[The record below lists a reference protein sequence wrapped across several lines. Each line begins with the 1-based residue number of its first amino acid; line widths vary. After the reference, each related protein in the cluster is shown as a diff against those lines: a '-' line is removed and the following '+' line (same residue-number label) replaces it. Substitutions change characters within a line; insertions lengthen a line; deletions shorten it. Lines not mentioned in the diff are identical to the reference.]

1 MIVMDRKQ
9 VFSWAL
15 YDWANSAFIT
25 AITASFFPIFFK
37 EFWSAG
43 VDPADS
49 SFRLGLANSMS
60 SLVVLFMAPILG
72 AIADQG
78 AFKKRFLV
86 FFTALGIVMTA
97 GLHFVD
103 QGLWL
108 LAAILFI
115 FASIGFAGANIFYD
129 ALLLDVSG
137 KQQLD
142 QVSGL
147 GYGLGYLGG
156 GLFFAICVY
165 LTQRPDLIGL
175 ENASQVISITFL
187 ATALWWAVFSIP
199 IVTFVKEHKSIS
211 ARIAG
216 GSIRGGFRQLRI
228 TFQKVRR
235 LRMVG
240 LFLLAYWLYIDAVD
254 TIIRMAVDYGM
265 AIGLPS
271 QSLIIALLLTQF
283 VGFPAAIA
291 FGFLGQ
297 KIGAKQG
304 ILIGLGVYILITV
317 WGSRIQQSWE
327 FYSIAVLIGL
337 VQGGVQS
344 LSRSLYARLIPV
356 HAAAEFFGFYNM
368 LGKFAAV
375 IGPLMMGW
383 IAMKT
388 GDHRLSIL
396 SLLLLFITGAV
407 LLMFVDTRETAED
420 VI

>member
-1 MIVMDRKQ
+1 MINLDKKQ
-9 VFSWAL
+9 VLSWAL

-25 AITASFFPIFFK
+25 AITASFFPILFK

-49 SFRLGLANSMS
+49 SFRLGMANSS
-60 SLVVLFMAPILG
+60 ASLVVLFMAPVLG

-78 AFKKRFLV
+78 AFKKRFLG
-86 FFTALGIVMTA
+86 FFAMLGILTTA
-97 GLHFVD
+97 GLFFV
-103 QGLWL
+103 GHGNWL
-108 LAAILFI
+108 VAVTLFI

-129 ALLLDVSG
+129 SLILTVS
-137 KQQLD
+137 KNQHLD
-142 QVSGL
+142 QVSGF
-147 GYGLGYLGG
+147 GYGMGYAGG

-175 ENASQVISITFL
+175 ENALQVISYVFL
-187 ATALWWAVFSIP
+187 ATALWWGVFSIP
-199 IVTFVKEHKSIS
+199 LFTFVKEQKGINKVE
-211 ARIAG
+211 G
-216 GSIRGGFRQLRI
+216 GAIQGGFKQLLA
-228 TFQKVRR
+228 TFHKVRR

-265 AIGLPS
+265 AIGIDS
-271 QSLIIALLLTQF
+271 SSLIIALLVTQF
-283 VGFPAAIA
+283 VGFPSAIA

-297 KIGAKQG
+297 KIGAKKG
-304 ILIGLGVYILITV
+304 ILIGLGIYILITL
-317 WGSRIQQSWE
+317 WGSRIQNTWE
-327 FYSIAVLIGL
+327 FYVIAALIGL

-344 LSRSLYARLIPV
+344 LSRSLYARLIPQ
-356 HAAAEFFGFYNM
+356 HAAGEFFGFYNM

-383 IAMKT
+383 IALKT

-396 SLLLLFITGAV
+396 SLLFLFITGAV
-407 LLMFVDTRETAED
+407 LLMFVDEKKTVE
-420 VI
+420 VVL